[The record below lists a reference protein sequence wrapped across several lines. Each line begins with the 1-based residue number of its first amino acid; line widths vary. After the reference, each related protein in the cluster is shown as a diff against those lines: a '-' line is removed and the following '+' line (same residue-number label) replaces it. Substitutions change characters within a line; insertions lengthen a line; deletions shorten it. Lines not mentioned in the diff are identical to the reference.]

1 MVYFIQIFNIYL
13 AKIYYQIFNY
23 VINNI
28 KIILQ
33 INISEIFINKKKISL
48 KISSKNTALNQKINQ
63 LILNLKIIHLF
74 QNILM

>member
-23 VINNI
+23 VITNI

>member
-23 VINNI
+23 VITNI

-33 INISEIFINKKKISL
+33 INISEIFISYKTKLVLEEMISKI
-48 KISSKNTALNQKINQ
+48 KNE
-63 LILNLKIIHLF
+63 
-74 QNILM
+74 